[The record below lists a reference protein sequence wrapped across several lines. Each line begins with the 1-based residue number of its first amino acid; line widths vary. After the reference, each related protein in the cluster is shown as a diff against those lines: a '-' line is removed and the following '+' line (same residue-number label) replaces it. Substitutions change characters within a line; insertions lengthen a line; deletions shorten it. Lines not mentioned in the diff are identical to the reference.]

1 MPKLVGFGLVKSDSF
16 VDVFKEYPVQFFVVS
31 DHCAVV
37 ANSYQQFF
45 ELDQSPLISTVGRR
59 ICSG

>member
-1 MPKLVGFGLVKSDSF
+1 MKDLSDSFWGWDRMPKLVGFGLVKSDSF

-37 ANSYQQFF
+37 ANCY
-45 ELDQSPLISTVGRR
+45 
-59 ICSG
+59 